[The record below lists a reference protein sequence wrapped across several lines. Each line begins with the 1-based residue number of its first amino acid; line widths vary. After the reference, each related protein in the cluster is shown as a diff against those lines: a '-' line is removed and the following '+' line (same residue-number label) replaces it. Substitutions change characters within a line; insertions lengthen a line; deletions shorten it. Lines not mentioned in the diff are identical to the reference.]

1 MKIVIVLAVFLSAC
15 AGCGED
21 KYPVAKLEDPNTCKV
36 CHPKHYDQWSGSMH
50 AYASEDPVFVA
61 MNKRGQREAQ
71 LGTFCI
77 NCHAPMAVKLGLSD
91 GTNYDP
97 ATLPPEAKGVTCFF
111 CHDVDKVNDDHN
123 NGLVLAMDQ
132 TMRGGAGS
140 PADTP
145 AHDSLNDKNLMG
157 GASNKSTM
165 CGSCHDI
172 ITPAGVHIERSFEEW
187 KTTIFNPDNPNGA
200 KANSLT
206 CSACHMISSTG
217 AIAEGD
223 GLNVGSRT
231 NGFHDHSLPAIDQ
244 AMTPFPNMDAQ
255 AIGVQT
261 TLNPALTIIG
271 PTPVAGPPA
280 PGGICLLAGTLTVRM
295 DTISTGHAYPSGAS
309 QDRRVWLE
317 VIAYDASGTE
327 LFSSGKVGDNQ
338 DPEDLNDP
346 YLNCA
351 SPQTGQCTGFWD
363 RMTKEDGTPAHFFWD
378 VRNEQSFLL
387 KPAVTLIPN
396 DPAFDHSTTATFNL
410 SSIAP
415 QIDKIT
421 ARIRTRPFPYAVLDE
436 LVASGDL
443 DPSIATSLKTLDSIG
458 ATRVWTKATA
468 GMGQGSMGTPCNPNP
483 PLNGM

>member
-1 MKIVIVLAVFLSAC
+1 MKLVVVIALLLSAC

-97 ATLPPEAKGVTCFF
+97 STLPPEAKGITCYF

-132 TMRGGAGS
+132 TMRGGAGN

-145 AHDSLNDKNLMG
+145 AHDSLNDTNLMA

-200 KANSLT
+200 KGNFLT

-217 AIAEGD
+217 AIAEGA

-231 NGFHDHSLPAIDQ
+231 YGFHDHSLPAIDQ

-255 AIGVQT
+255 AAGVQT
-261 TLNPALTIIG
+261 ILDGAIKIVG

-280 PGGICLLAGTLTVRM
+280 SGGICLDPPGTLSVRT
-295 DTISTGHAYPSGAS
+295 DNITAGHMFPSGAS
-309 QDRRVWLE
+309 QDRRVWVE
-317 VIAYDASGTE
+317 VIAYDASGTKI
-327 LFSSGKVGDNQ
+327 FSSGEVGDTQ
-338 DPEDLNDP
+338 DPEDLHEPELD
-346 YLNCA
+346 CA
-351 SPQTGQCTGFWD
+351 NPQGFQCSGFWD
-363 RMTKEDGTPAHFFWD
+363 RMTKDDGTPAHFFWD
-378 VRNEQSFLL
+378 VRNEQSFLI
-387 KPAVTLIPN
+387 KPAITTVSS
-396 DPAFDHSTTATFNL
+396 DPAFDHSTTVKFNL
-410 SSIAP
+410 STIYP

-421 ARIRTRPFPYAVLDE
+421 ARVRTRPFPYAVLDE

-443 DPSIATSLKTLDSIG
+443 DPALATNLKTLESAG
-458 ATRVWTKATA
+458 ATATWTKATS
-468 GMGQGSMGTPCNPNP
+468 GMGQGSHNTNCNPNP
-483 PLNGM
+483 AM